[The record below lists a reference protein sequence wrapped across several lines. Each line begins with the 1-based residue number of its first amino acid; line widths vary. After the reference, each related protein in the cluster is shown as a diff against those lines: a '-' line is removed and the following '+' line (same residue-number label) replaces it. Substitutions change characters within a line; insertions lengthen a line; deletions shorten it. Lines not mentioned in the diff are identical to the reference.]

1 MKIARRSN
9 TMPSAETDMTPMI
22 DMCFQLIAF
31 FAIAINFN
39 AAEQDL
45 DVRVPSS
52 ELAKPPE
59 ESFDPFI
66 TIQMKKD
73 GEILFGAKSYNM
85 QTIGEALRI
94 QTVVMD
100 KLRKDKSKT
109 TIIIRADKNAKSGL
123 VQELIRKC
131 QNAGF
136 ERFSLKAKLE
146 KA

>member
-1 MKIARRSN
+1 MKIVRRASS
-9 TMPSAETDMTPMI
+9 MPSAETDMTPMI

-59 ESFDPFI
+59 ESFDPII

-73 GEILFGAKSYNM
+73 GEILFGGKSYTL
-85 QTIGEALRI
+85 QTVGEALRI
-94 QTVVMD
+94 QTVVME
-100 KLRKDKSKT
+100 KLRKDVGKT
-109 TIIIRADKNAKSGL
+109 TVIIRADKATKSGL

-131 QNAGF
+131 QTAGF
-136 ERFSLKAKLE
+136 ERFTLKAKRE
-146 KA
+146 NA